1 MLRVLYAVPTA
12 LLWLACGVVAEPLYP
27 HAGTPTR
34 WFLSLDR
41 NHDGYLDPAE
51 LHLKPGWARALA
63 AADQN
68 RDGRIDHSEFLS
80 LLDRMH
86 TRR

>member
-1 MLRVLYAVPTA
+1 MLPAVLTA
-12 LLWLACGVVAEPLYP
+12 LFWPASPGVVAEPLYP
-27 HAGTPTR
+27 HAGTPTH

-41 NHDGYLDPAE
+41 NRDGYLDAGELRLRPA
-51 LHLKPGWARALA
+51 WAQALA

-68 RDGRIDHSEFLS
+68 RDRLIDHSEFLS

-86 TRR
+86 ARR

>member
-1 MLRVLYAVPTA
+1 MLCAVLPA
-12 LLWLACGVVAEPLYP
+12 LFWPVSSGVAAEPLYP
-27 HAGTPTR
+27 HAGTPTH

-41 NHDGYLDPAE
+41 NRDGYLDSGELRLRPA
-51 LHLKPGWARALA
+51 WAQALA

-68 RDGRIDHSEFLS
+68 RDRLIDHSEFLS

-86 TRR
+86 ARR

>member
-1 MLRVLYAVPTA
+1 MLYAVLPA
-12 LLWLACGVVAEPLYP
+12 LFWPVSSGVVAEPLYP
-27 HAGTPTR
+27 HAGTPTQ

-41 NHDGYLDPAE
+41 NRDGYLDPGE
-51 LHLKPGWARALA
+51 LRLSPAWAQVLA

-68 RDGRIDHSEFLS
+68 RDRRIDHSEFLS

-86 TRR
+86 ARR